1 VASRAAAEREAAT
14 QRFIALLA
22 ASGVDPEGSWDDAMK
37 RTVNHADYRALQTLG
52 DRKAAFERWGRER
65 REAAEAAARAEERR
79 RKVDFL
85 TLLKGRPE
93 LTSRTRYPEAE
104 ALLGKE
110 ARWLALADEPER
122 EELYEE
128 YALSL
133 ERKEGAERRAA
144 RQARMAALR
153 ALLEREAVSA
163 KSQWRKVHA
172 ALGEAAEMIALD
184 KVDRLSV
191 FEEYIGSL
199 EEKEEQAKQAEREA
213 ARRADRKKRDAFRA
227 LLRRRYDEGLIPL
240 AARWRDVAAELEAA
254 EEHGLAAGQ
263 PGSTPQELF
272 DDFMEQA
279 RETYS
284 GHRRLLRGV
293 SGAPPVTAATTADE
307 FAAAIASAADAGSE
321 VASLPRASL
330 AAYVA
335 ELKEKAREEAAEM
348 ERSIRKQQRSAIE
361 AFQGALRGLMGATL
375 TSATTWQEVAAVV
388 SGKAFASAL
397 AEPLQRQAFSEL
409 HAEVKAAE
417 DKEAAAATGA
427 AAGGGEKEAGGEEGG
442 ERKRHKKR
450 ERRRDEGS
458 DDDDERRKRKK
469 EKRDRR
475 RREKEAG
482 EASESG

>member
-1 VASRAAAEREAAT
+1 
-14 QRFIALLA
+14 
-22 ASGVDPEGSWDDAMK
+22 
-37 RTVNHADYRALQTLG
+37 
-52 DRKAAFERWGRER
+52 
-65 REAAEAAARAEERR
+65 
-79 RKVDFL
+79 
-85 TLLKGRPE
+85 
-93 LTSRTRYPEAE
+93 
-104 ALLGKE
+104 
-110 ARWLALADEPER
+110 
-122 EELYEE
+122 
-128 YALSL
+128 
-133 ERKEGAERRAA
+133 
-144 RQARMAALR
+144 
-153 ALLEREAVSA
+153 
-163 KSQWRKVHA
+163 
-172 ALGEAAEMIALD
+172 
-184 KVDRLSV
+184 VDRLCV
-191 FEEYIGSL
+191 FEEYIVSL

-240 AARWRDVAAELEAA
+240 AARWRDVAADLEAA

-272 DDFMEQA
+272 DDCMEQA
-279 RETYS
+279 REAYS
-284 GHRRLLRGV
+284 AHRRLLRGV
-293 SGAPPVTAATTADE
+293 SGAPPVTAATTVDE

-427 AAGGGEKEAGGEEGG
+427 AAGNGEKEAGGEEGG